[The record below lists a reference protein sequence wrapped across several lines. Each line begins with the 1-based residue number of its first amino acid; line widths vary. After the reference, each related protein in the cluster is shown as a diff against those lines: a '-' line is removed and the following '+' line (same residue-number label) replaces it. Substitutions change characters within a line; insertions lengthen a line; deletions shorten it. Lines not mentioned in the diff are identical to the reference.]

1 MTYFHL
7 WFVLGDFLSKYW
19 PPHFKFPQ
27 ASQQKTHLCDKKQ
40 KKKNI
45 FKDNKTSKNKL
56 FLQSLQNAC
65 EVLYSSIVLLWEAA
79 VLVHRI
85 GLMGFEALNL
95 SEKCLKNEEGDAAF
109 CLISLVIVTLKLL
122 RYGLFFG
129 RQFLGG
135 TTLHLRKL
143 RKHILVS
150 VRSLRLPLC
159 SQFLIPLENNT
170 QNIGYFAT
178 DKDVVHIKSY
188 STTPNIMGFCK
199 LERDEDSRYFKN
211 FRS

>member
-1 MTYFHL
+1 MTK
-7 WFVLGDFLSKYW
+7 SK
-19 PPHFKFPQ
+19 KN
-27 ASQQKTHLCDKKQ
+27 KKQ
-40 KKKNI
+40 IQRQQNKQKQIVSTEPSECLWSFII
-45 FKDNKTSKNKL
+45 FYCLTLGGSCPCTQDWADGLWSSQFISEMSK
-56 FLQSLQNAC
+56 
-65 EVLYSSIVLLWEAA
+65 
-79 VLVHRI
+79 
-85 GLMGFEALNL
+85 
-95 SEKCLKNEEGDAAF
+95 KNEEGDAAF
-109 CLISLVIVTLKLL
+109 CLISLVIITLKLL

-135 TTLHLRKL
+135 ITLHLRKL

-150 VRSLRLPLC
+150 VRSLKLPLC
-159 SQFLIPLENNT
+159 SQFLIPLKNNT

-199 LERDEDSRYFKN
+199 FERDEDSRYFKN

>member
-1 MTYFHL
+1 MIFFPNIDHLNLTFLKRANKKHIFVTKSKKKKTYSKTTKQAKTNSFYRAFRMPVKFYIPL
-7 WFVLGDFLSKYW
+7 LSYFGRQLPLYTGLGWWALKLSIYLRNVK
-19 PPHFKFPQ
+19 
-27 ASQQKTHLCDKKQ
+27 
-40 KKKNI
+40 KKKN
-45 FKDNKTSKNKL
+45 
-56 FLQSLQNAC
+56 
-65 EVLYSSIVLLWEAA
+65 
-79 VLVHRI
+79 
-85 GLMGFEALNL
+85 
-95 SEKCLKNEEGDAAF
+95 EGDAAF

-135 TTLHLRKL
+135 ITLHLRKL

-159 SQFLIPLENNT
+159 SQFLIPLKNNT

-199 LERDEDSRYFKN
+199 FERDEDSRYFKN